1 MLQPGSKNWID
12 KYLDLCEKGKIE
24 LSNIPYDSEGSSFL
38 HARLFQTGLAFGYP
52 SKFLYLKDPIKSD
65 NWTVNERLVVL
76 LFESL
81 LHVYKLE
88 KKQLDSSEFML
99 SLMQFY
105 KDYQEQNSFN
115 IFRFFSKES
124 ESEKLERILAQRVH
138 VKRTWTNLIWV
149 NYLNNSL
156 IFLDVL
162 AYRQFLLSGNSLEG
176 TYDRYADAVLK
187 TIILASYADGRIDP
201 QEKTLYDVFI
211 SSANLSPD
219 LKKVISKASK
229 EGTIRISDI
238 NLPDVTDE
246 LLAYYLIDIAVLT
259 VFSDLEAMDD
269 EVMFLYELCN
279 YLGVDTDYLHQ
290 TMALVEIFVIEN
302 NHKISFLQENSS
314 YERLYRSFSKRWI
327 KVLGRNKDQ
336 LVEELKQNKELLA
349 LFNKSIVKEL
359 SPTEKEQMKSQF
371 KDLIK
376 SMPSLAIFML
386 PGGAL
391 LLPIIL
397 RIIPDLLPS
406 SFRHN
411 QLKDKEDKD
420 EKD

>member
-12 KYLDLCEKGKIE
+12 KYLDLCDKGKID
-24 LSNIPYDSEGSSFL
+24 LSNISSDTESNSFL

-52 SKFLYLKDPIKSD
+52 SKFIYLKDPIKVD
-65 NWTVNERLVVL
+65 NWTVSERLVVL

-81 LHVYKLE
+81 LHVFKLE
-88 KKQLDSSEFML
+88 KKDINPVEFKQ
-99 SLMQFY
+99 SLIHFY
-105 KDYQEQNSFN
+105 NDYQEQYSFN

-124 ESEKLERILAQRVH
+124 ESEKLERVLEQRVH
-138 VKRTWTNLIWV
+138 IKRTWSNLIWV

-162 AYRQFLLSGNSLEG
+162 AYRQFLLSGNSLAG

-187 TIILASYADGRIDP
+187 TIVLASYADGIIDP

-211 SSANLSPD
+211 SSANLSSD
-219 LKKVISKASK
+219 LKKAISKASK
-229 EGTIRISDI
+229 EGTISISDI
-238 NLPDVTDE
+238 NLPEVNDE

-259 VFSDLEAMDD
+259 IYSDLEAMDD
-269 EVMFLYELCN
+269 EVIFLYELCN
-279 YLGVDTDYLHQ
+279 YLSVDTDYLHQ

-327 KVLGRNKDQ
+327 KVLGRNKDH

-359 SPTEKEQMKSQF
+359 TPDEKEQMKSQF
-371 KDLIK
+371 KELIK

-411 QLKDKEDKD
+411 QLKDD
-420 EKD
+420 EKS

>member
-1 MLQPGSKNWID
+1 MLQPGSKKWIE
-12 KYLDLCEKGKIE
+12 KYFDLCGKGKID
-24 LSNIPYDSEGSSFL
+24 LSNFPIDSENSSFL

-52 SKFLYLKDPIKSD
+52 SKFIYLKDPVKFD
-65 NWTVNERLVVL
+65 NWTINERLVVL

-81 LHVYKLE
+81 LHVYKIE
-88 KKQLDSSEFML
+88 HKKLDEVAFKQ

-105 KDYQEQNSFN
+105 KDYQEHYSINVFS
-115 IFRFFSKES
+115 FFSKES

-162 AYRQFLLSGNSLEG
+162 AYRQFLISGNTLNA
-176 TYDRYADAVLK
+176 TYDHYADAVLK
-187 TIILASYADGRIDP
+187 TIILASYADGTIEP

-259 VFSDLEAMDD
+259 IFSDLEAMDD

-279 YLGVDTDYLHQ
+279 YLGIDTDYLHQ

-336 LVEELKQNKELLA
+336 LVEELKQNKELVT

-359 SPTEKEQMKSQF
+359 SPAEKEKMKSQF

-411 QLKDKEDKD
+411 QLKDKED
-420 EKD
+420 EKED